1 MPEYLG
7 LGSLMTKPA
16 QVGDKLVTKH
26 DSEISQRENA
36 KRCGGAALL
45 AVRDGCGAWGLETT
59 MMSMV
64 TLVTTMM
71 MSMVT
76 LVTILA
82 PG

>member
-1 MPEYLG
+1 
-7 LGSLMTKPA
+7 MTKPA

-45 AVRDGCGAWGLETT
+45 AVRDGCGAWGLVTT
-59 MMSMV
+59 MMMSMV

-76 LVTILA
+76 MVTILA